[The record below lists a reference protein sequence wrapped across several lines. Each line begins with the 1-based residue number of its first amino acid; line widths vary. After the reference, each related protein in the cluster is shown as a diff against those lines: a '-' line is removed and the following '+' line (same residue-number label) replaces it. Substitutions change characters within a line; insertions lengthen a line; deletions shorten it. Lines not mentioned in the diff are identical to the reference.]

1 MKKTSL
7 FVISVLLV
15 HVAFGQQTIANY
27 STLNDYNKAV
37 SLYENQSYEAAI
49 ILFEVVKNQFD
60 KSSENRANCE
70 YYIAN
75 ASIKNGQQNGDQ
87 LMLNFVKKY
96 PTSLKVSNAYLEV
109 GNYYFDTGKY
119 AYALKWLSKVKTTGF
134 SSQKEEDFKFRYAYA
149 LFATNNYTEAKKHF
163 TPLLNSPKYGSQ
175 AKYYYGFMAYN
186 QDNYEEANQYLSE
199 VAKDSKFEKEVSYY
213 LVDMN
218 FKLGKFQKVIDLGL
232 PLLKTTNPNNQSE
245 ISKIVGES
253 YFNLKNYADAIPHL
267 LKYKGKRGKWNNT
280 DYYYL
285 GYSYY
290 KMKDYEN
297 AISQFNKIINGQN
310 AVAQNAYYHLAECYL
325 KTNKK
330 SEALN
335 AFKNASQ
342 MTFDE
347 KIREDAYLNYAKLSF
362 EIGNPY
368 KNVAEVL
375 QDFIKEFPRST
386 SRNEINDLIISSYI
400 STKNYAGAIT
410 YLRDKSDVKSKTLY
424 QKISYLRGVQ
434 LFNENDFNNAQLHF
448 EKATKENIDPLYT
461 ALASFWKGESNYRLN
476 YFRNALQDFKS
487 FERNPQAN
495 KTNEFQF
502 VNYHIG
508 YTHFKLKEY
517 EAAADEFQ
525 KFINKKPKDNAKL
538 NDTYLRLGDSY
549 FAASNYWKAM
559 DAYNKAIDLNGIDV
573 DYALYQKAI
582 SYGFVNRNADKI
594 KNLETF
600 LNRFQKSPYRDN
612 ALYELGNT
620 QVATNNANGAIQSFK
635 KLIAEHPKSP
645 FVARAM
651 LKEGLIYYN
660 TDRND
665 LALSSYKKVVKDFPK
680 SQEAKEAVANARQL
694 YIDIGKVDEYAVWVK
709 GLDFVSISDAEL
721 DNTTYES
728 AEKPFLSNEFKKAI
742 SGFQKYLNTFPN
754 GINATKANYYLAQSY
769 ISEKQMSDA
778 IPHLQKV
785 ATTRNE
791 FSETSLTILAQFY
804 LEKNDW
810 NSAIPILISLEEIA
824 ASTQNRTFAMSNLMK
839 GFYETNQFVKA
850 ELYADKVLALPRI
863 DDRVRADATILIAR
877 AAFKNGNDTKA
888 KATFKEV
895 EKISSGKLKAEALYY
910 SAYYEH
916 KAGNYKVSNE
926 IVQKIAADF
935 SAYKYWGAKSLIIM
949 AKNFNALKDAY
960 QANYILENV
969 IANFGEFEE
978 VIQEAKTLLAE
989 FKIEQSKTNESVII
1003 GNSHV

>member
-1 MKKTSL
+1 MKKISI
-7 FVISVLLV
+7 FVISSFFIQ
-15 HVAFGQQTIANY
+15 VAFGQQSIANY
-27 STLNDYNKAV
+27 SILSDYNKAV

-49 ILFEVVKNQFD
+49 SLFEVVKNQFD
-60 KSSENRANCE
+60 KSSENRSNCE
-70 YYIAN
+70 YYIAH
-75 ASIKNGQQNGDQ
+75 AVIKSGQQNGDQ
-87 LMLNFVKKY
+87 LMLDFVKKY
-96 PTSLKVSNAYLEV
+96 PTSLKVTNAYLEV

-119 AYALKWLSKVKTTGF
+119 AYALKWLSKVKTTSF
-134 SSQKEEDFKFRYAYA
+134 SSQKEEEFKFRYAYA
-149 LFATNNYTEAKKHF
+149 LFATNNIIEAKKHF
-163 TPLLNSPKYGSQ
+163 SQLLNSPKYGSQ

-186 QDNYEEANQYLSE
+186 QDNYEEANKYLSE
-199 VAKDSKFEKEVSYY
+199 VAQDTKFEKDVSYY

-218 FKLGKFQKVIDLGL
+218 FKLGKFQKAIDLGL
-232 PLLKTTNPNNQSE
+232 PLLKTSNSTDQSE
-245 ISKIVGES
+245 ISKIIGES
-253 YFNLKNYADAIPHL
+253 YFNLNNFAEAIPHL
-267 LKYKGKRGKWNNT
+267 LKYRGKKGKSNNT

-290 KMKDYEN
+290 KQNDFEN

-310 AVAQNAYYHLAECYL
+310 AVSQNAYYHLAECYL
-325 KTNKK
+325 KTDKK

-347 KIREDAYLNYAKLSF
+347 KIREDSYLNYAKLSF

-386 SRNEINDLIISSYI
+386 RKNEINDLIISSYI

-410 YLRDKSDVKSKTLY
+410 YLKDKTDAKSKSLY

-434 LFNENDFNNAQLHF
+434 LFNENDFNNALFHF
-448 EKATKENIDPLYT
+448 EKSIKENIDPFYT

-476 YFRNALQDFKS
+476 LFRNAMQDFKS
-487 FERNPQAN
+487 FERIPQAN
-495 KTNEFQF
+495 KTNEFQV
-502 VNYHIG
+502 VNYHLG
-508 YTHFKLKEY
+508 YCYFKLKEY
-517 EAAADEFQ
+517 NAAADEFQ
-525 KFINKKPKDNAKL
+525 KFINKKPQDIGKL
-538 NDTYLRLGDSY
+538 NDSYLRLGDSY

-559 DAYNKAIDLNGIDV
+559 DAYNKSIDLNGVDI

-582 SYGFVNRNADKI
+582 SYGFVNRNAEKI

-600 LNRFQKSPYRDN
+600 LNRNLKSAYKDDS
-612 ALYELGNT
+612 LYELGNT
-620 QVATNNANGAIQSFK
+620 QVATNNTNGAIQSFK

-645 FVARAM
+645 FIARAM

-660 TDRND
+660 TDRDD
-665 LALSSYKKVVKDFPK
+665 LALASYKKVVKDFPK
-680 SQEAKEAVANARQL
+680 SQEAKEAVSNARQL
-694 YIDIGKVDEYAVWVK
+694 YIDIGKVDEYAIWVK
-709 GLDFVSISDAEL
+709 SLGFVSITDAEL

-742 SGFQKYLNTFPN
+742 IGFQKYLNVFPN
-754 GINATKANYYLAQSY
+754 GLNTTKANYFLAQSF
-769 ISEKQMSDA
+769 ISEKQLNDA

-785 ATTRNE
+785 VNTRNE
-791 FSETSLTILAQFY
+791 FTETSLTILGQYY
-804 LEKNDW
+804 LEKSDW
-810 NSAIPILISLEEIA
+810 NSAIPILNSLEDIA
-824 ASTQNRTFAMSNLMK
+824 ESTQNRTFAMSNLMK
-839 GFYETNQFVKA
+839 AYYETSQFAKA

-863 DDRVRADATILIAR
+863 DGRVKSDATIMIAR

-888 KATFKEV
+888 KATYKEV
-895 EKISSGKLKAEALYY
+895 EKISSGKIKAEALYY
-910 SAYYEH
+910 NAYYEH
-916 KAGNYKVSNE
+916 KAGNYKTSNE
-926 IVQKIAADF
+926 IIQKIAADF
-935 SAYKYWGAKSLIIM
+935 SAYKFWGAKGLIIM

-969 IANFGEFEE
+969 ITNFSEFEE
-978 VIQEAKTLLAE
+978 VVQEAKSVLAD

-1003 GNSHV
+1003 GN